1 MKCFLHSTVD
11 AIAVC
16 RGCGRAVCHECQQST
31 VNKEVVCSL
40 DCESLV
46 KRRALIELKTI
57 DAMVGNVHACRFASV
72 LCRFAA
78 GLALLA
84 AIANLCVAFLPQ
96 PFFGRLWG
104 RDIVLECLEA
114 AGLVVVSIGL
124 HLLAISMERIGRRM
138 ADGLDELNAPSSHSD
153 RKAHSHLE

>member
-1 MKCFLHSTVD
+1 M
-11 AIAVC
+11 C
-16 RGCGRAVCHECQQST
+16 RECQQST
-31 VNKEVVCSL
+31 VNDEIVCGL
-40 DCESLV
+40 ECESLV
-46 KRRALIELKTI
+46 KRRALIERKSI

-78 GLALLA
+78 GLALLG

-104 RDIVLECLEA
+104 KDIVRECVEA

-124 HLLAISMERIGRRM
+124 HLLAIAMGRIRQRM
-138 ADGLDELNAPSSHSD
+138 ADGLDELNPQSSHSD
-153 RKAHSHLE
+153 KKTHSQPE